1 MKSATPRPFSGAS
14 AVSRPWLPVLL
25 LLLLAALAP
34 GCAPRVS
41 PPGTVIADLRDMPQ
55 DAGAYIDP
63 LTATRPLLPAA
74 RQQALADDYRQR
86 FFAPWH
92 RTAPAHGPQEVFK
105 LLDEFD
111 PGRYHGENRLPL
123 PPELADEMRA
133 LADPASFPNTMRP
146 AISVVNSDLRVLPTV
161 RPLFYNFDLAG
172 EGFPFDY
179 NQNSAVW
186 AQTPLLVLHTS
197 ADGAWAL
204 VETSAA
210 AGWMPT
216 RDLAFV
222 DAGFMDA
229 FNTVHLAAVTAD
241 RVPVA
246 DCYGQ
251 FRFMGRVGMVLPM
264 TGRETGSVDVL
275 IAARD
280 ASGRALLL
288 TASLSDG
295 AAAPW
300 PLAATPATFARLA
313 NEMLGQPY
321 GWGGLYRNRDCS
333 ALVMD
338 LFAPVGIWQPRNS
351 GAQARHWGLAPLGD
365 LDREGRLRVIGAEAR
380 PWLTLLW
387 RPGHIVVYIGQ
398 WRGRPAV
405 LHAAWG
411 VRTRVGEAEGR
422 HVIGATVI
430 TSLEPGEDLPELE
443 RPGGNLLLRLGGMAQ
458 VAREG
463 AVP

>member
-1 MKSATPRPFSGAS
+1 MRPTIPRRFSG
-14 AVSRPWLPVLL
+14 PFPVLRPRL
-25 LLLLAALAP
+25 AALLLAALLLAS

-55 DAGAYIDP
+55 DAAAYIDP

-74 RQQALADDYRQR
+74 VQRELADDYRQR
-86 FFAPWH
+86 FFSPWR
-92 RTAPAHGPQEVFK
+92 RTVPAHGPQEVFK
-105 LLDEFD
+105 LLDGFD
-111 PGRYHGENRLPL
+111 PARYHGENRLPL
-123 PPELADEMRA
+123 TDGFAREMRG
-133 LADPASFPNTMRP
+133 LADPDSFPNTMRP
-146 AISVVNSDLRVLPTV
+146 AISVANSDLRVLPTV

-204 VETSAA
+204 VETSTA

-216 RDLAFV
+216 RDLALV

-229 FNTVHLAAVTAD
+229 FNTVHLAALTAD
-241 RVPVA
+241 RVPVV

-264 TGRETGSVDVL
+264 TGREAGTLDVL

-288 TASLSDG
+288 TAGLGEDV
-295 AAAPW
+295 AAPW
-300 PLAATPATFARLA
+300 PLAPTPASFARLA

-338 LFAPVGIWQPRNS
+338 LFAPLGIWQPRNS

-365 LDREGRLRVIGAEAR
+365 LDREARLRVIAAEAR
-380 PWLTLLW
+380 PWLTLFW
-387 RPGHIVVYIGQ
+387 RPGHIALYIGQ
-398 WRGRPAV
+398 WQGRPAV

-411 VRTRVGEAEGR
+411 VRTRVGKAEGR
-422 HVIGATVI
+422 HILGATVI
-430 TSLEPGEDLPELE
+430 TSLEPGQDLPELE
-443 RPGGNLLLRLGGMAQ
+443 RPGGVLLLQLGGMAQ
-458 VAREG
+458 VAR
-463 AVP
+463 